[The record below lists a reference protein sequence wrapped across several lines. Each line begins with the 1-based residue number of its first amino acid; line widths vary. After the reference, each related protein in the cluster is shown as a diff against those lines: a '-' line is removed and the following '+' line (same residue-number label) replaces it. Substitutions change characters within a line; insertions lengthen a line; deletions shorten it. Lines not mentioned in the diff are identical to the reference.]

1 LAQAFATVPRSL
13 ASCLVA
19 LSVAPMDPLWGN
31 DPWDAARRV
40 PPASPRREALLHAR
54 SGEPMSGGACDDPRL
69 RAARALMFETV
80 SAGAPRQT
88 AAAVAAALWRL
99 LAGTPSADHRVIE
112 PMVGTYGD
120 DLELKDRLAAVS
132 DVLQAQLAASRAGLP
147 AHSCQGLVDH
157 ATKVKRNVALHGFG
171 DLGDRFS
178 ALSPAELRRLQRGQ
192 PRPPK
197 VHASSPAPAPGS
209 PLHGCV
215 DAPAIGGLARPGPP
229 ALGQVCAVVGD
240 WQVVASLV
248 SGMGFGCPQPPV
260 ASAPSA
266 FGAAASATAPASQS
280 EVSEECNEVEVGVES
295 QSFNGSYCQD
305 AGILPTSVTEEFSLF
320 GQSDAP
326 SAASASSGQ
335 GGAPSAASASFAE
348 EAEIGFE
355 KPSWASRKKMR
366 RHRKRLAMALNVMPK
381 CDMGASA
388 TCPECHPLV
397 EHNGENEDEYRF
409 CDSCGAR
416 DLEYTWSCFLCDHDI
431 CIDCHDQLVHRLS

>member
-1 LAQAFATVPRSL
+1 LAQAILAQAFATVPRSL

-112 PMVGTYGD
+112 PMVGTSGD

-260 ASAPSA
+260 APAPSA

-295 QSFNGSYCQD
+295 TEDELSAVLSPGDPNYSDLPRRLDPGASVATLAPCGQLHVVGLPLCDRGHELQQS
-305 AGILPTSVTEEFSLF
+305 SVPYLGRSCDRCGDHVEEGLMAWSCSECSFDLCEVCV
-320 GQSDAP
+320 Q
-326 SAASASSGQ
+326 ASSGNV
-335 GGAPSAASASFAE
+335 PASSSLGPKVTSSLE
-348 EAEIGFE
+348 ESLG
-355 KPSWASRKKMR
+355 
-366 RHRKRLAMALNVMPK
+366 
-381 CDMGASA
+381 
-388 TCPECHPLV
+388 
-397 EHNGENEDEYRF
+397 
-409 CDSCGAR
+409 
-416 DLEYTWSCFLCDHDI
+416 
-431 CIDCHDQLVHRLS
+431 